1 MQYWSLA
8 IKLESLVAQKEV
20 NRLGLKLK
28 IVFYAGLILQC
39 STGYMEILAFNSETS
54 PHKKLIEN
62 STDFMNIFP
71 QFVSLMFLLD
81 ALRRLRK
88 VTAGNFV
95 IDTFQMILH
104 ISGFAGVV
112 GTGTWLTITTHGV
125 NTRENGIKR
134 FYINLDCVVAMIF
147 LAELPFLYIINRLVS
162 QSLQAQKLNEEIK
175 V

>member
-8 IKLESLVAQKEV
+8 IKLESIVNQKEIA
-20 NRLGLKLK
+20 RLGLELK

-54 PHKKLIEN
+54 PHQKLIEN
-62 STDFMNIFP
+62 CTDFMNIFP
-71 QFVSLMFLLD
+71 EVVALLFLLD

-104 ISGFAGVV
+104 IFGFAAVT
-112 GTGTWLTITTHGV
+112 GTGCWLTYTTHGV
-125 NTRENGIKR
+125 KISRSNGIEK
-134 FYINLDCVVAMIF
+134 FYINLDCVIGMVF

-162 QSLQAQKLNEEIK
+162 QSL
-175 V
+175 